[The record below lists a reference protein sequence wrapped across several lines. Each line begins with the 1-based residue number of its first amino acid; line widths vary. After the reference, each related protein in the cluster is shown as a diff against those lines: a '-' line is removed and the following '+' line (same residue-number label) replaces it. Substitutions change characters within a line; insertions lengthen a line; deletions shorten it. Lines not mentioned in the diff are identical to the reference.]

1 MRKQIL
7 RTGAALMAGM
17 MLMACAGGGATAAKE
32 ETTAASAQ
40 AGETAQ
46 AATEDKKKIAILL
59 NGNLGDKAFFD
70 SAANGGK
77 LIEEELGYEVDVVEM
92 SYDET
97 KWEPTLLDFSEQE
110 DVDII
115 VVGTWQLPEMLHR
128 IAPEFPDKKYIIFD
142 SSVDYS
148 AGDMSN
154 VYSIEYKQ
162 NECSFLAGA
171 VAGIK
176 SESGIIGFVG
186 GMEGSVIN
194 DFLLGYIQGATHVA
208 PETKVAISYIGNY
221 SDSAKAKEL
230 ALAQINQGADIV
242 YQVASTAG
250 LGVIDAATEKD
261 LWAIG
266 VDSDQAEAFLEN
278 DKDKAEHII
287 TSALKR
293 IDMSILRAIK
303 LDAEGKLPWG
313 EREVLGI
320 QEEAVG
326 IARNAIYEAA
336 LTEEERAKI
345 DELEKGILD
354 GSITVDTA
362 FGKSTDEIQT
372 IRNSVK
378 P

>member
-7 RTGAALMAGM
+7 RAGAAMMAGM
-17 MLMACAGGGATAAKE
+17 MLMACASGGATGTKE
-32 ETTAASAQ
+32 ETAAASAQ
-40 AGETAQ
+40 AGESTQ

-77 LIEEELGYEVDVVEM
+77 LIEDELGYEVDVVEM

-148 AGDMSN
+148 AGDMNN

-261 LWAIG
+261 LWVIG

-320 QEEAVG
+320 KEEAVG
-326 IARNAIYEAA
+326 IARNSIYEAA
-336 LTEEERAKI
+336 LTAEERAKI

-354 GSITVDTA
+354 GSIAVDTA
-362 FGKSTDEIQT
+362 FGKTTDEIQN